1 MSDESFYKEL
11 MLWAREWEPG
21 FGEKLAGLKAHGSE
35 TRGDPHRSETGATP
49 RPETA
54 ANRMDALVKMAKSRC
69 KTLRDAMKVMAF
81 ALVEDEAVEFDAA
94 AMVKA
99 MAGNGRGVLEDFKAF
114 IAGGDVDVAAVDGWI
129 KSYAESKGL
138 KMGDV
143 AQPIRVGVTGSNVS
157 PPLGEVVAVLGR
169 ESAVRRVERCLAKA

>member
-1 MSDESFYKEL
+1 MSDTGFYNEL
-11 MLWAREWEPG
+11 VIWARDWEPA
-21 FGEKLAGLKAHGSE
+21 FAEQLRALPKE
-35 TRGDPHRSETGATP
+35 
-49 RPETA
+49 
-54 ANRMDALVKMAKSRC
+54 RMEALVRMARTRC
-69 KTLRDAMKVMAF
+69 KTLRDALKVMAF

-94 AMVKA
+94 ARQKA
-99 MAGNGRGVLEDFKAF
+99 LSGNGRGVLEDFRAF
-114 IAGGDVDVAAVDGWI
+114 IAGGAVDVAAVDGWI

-169 ESAVRRVERCLAKA
+169 GSAARRVERCLAGV